1 MATRVEV
8 EVDDQGR
15 LVLPVLLARRLGL
28 AHGTTLVVEEETA
41 AATYLRIQ
49 QTNPVLTEEGGVLV
63 ITAVAD
69 QSLQD
74 ALQADRE
81 QRLGELWERNHA
93 HLT

>member
-28 AHGTTLVVEEETA
+28 THGATLVVEEETA

-49 QTNPVLTEEGGVLV
+49 QTSPVLIEEGGVLV

-69 QSLQD
+69 QSLKD